1 MKNVYEEQAQVGEA
15 INRVKDNQDR
25 ILDVYDE
32 SNHKLKALMREL
44 VQLEK
49 ELEDLDNE
57 YDTLIK
63 TL

>member
-32 SNHKLKALMREL
+32 SNNKLKALMREL

>member
-1 MKNVYEEQAQVGEA
+1 MKTVYEEQAQVGEA
-15 INRVKDNQDR
+15 INRVKDNQDMV
-25 ILDVYDE
+25 LDMYDD
-32 SNHKLKALMREL
+32 SNEKLKALMREL